1 MRRTVCSLPEAKR
14 NWYKRTAEKGSNL
27 WRSWRKQYSR
37 LQRHWNLE
45 CRPAVRQTFRAPG
58 RRSQILHSLLVQAWF
73 LCLHHIPHILLPRSD
88 VFCDE
93 NVHWASFGPESPNLF
108 KYVCCMCWQNTME
121 FITVQLWPLTD
132 VCTQKRDRDSAIQK
146 ILWGP
151 IWRKISCIVKQIV
164 LFGEF
169 SEKVSYNRHWTFCRD
184 LSPTGDFWHDWASW
198 YLAHDSVPELSFS
211 RKYSESQ
218 VYGNFT
224 FHEHARLRTVTWTF
238 IQKQNHMLM
247 NI

>member
-1 MRRTVCSLPEAKR
+1 MRRSVCSLLEGKR

-88 VFCDE
+88 LFCDE
-93 NVHWASFGPESPNLF
+93 NVNWASFGPE
-108 KYVCCMCWQNTME
+108 
-121 FITVQLWPLTD
+121 
-132 VCTQKRDRDSAIQK
+132 K

-151 IWRKISCIVKQIV
+151 IWRAISCIVKQIV

-184 LSPTGDFWHDWASW
+184 SPPTGDFWHDWASL

-211 RKYSESQ
+211 RKYSESR

-224 FHEHARLRTVTWTF
+224 FHEDARLRTVTWTF

-247 NI
+247 SI